1 MHACMD
7 EPSCNALTMAPKSIV
22 CEPQDSFSEPVPEP
36 SASLPFWSSLTSS
49 PRQQDRVTFPS
60 TIYHTSHM
68 YSQIFEAGLGVEH
81 CEFKIHSAQKKKKI
95 AFKAKSSL
103 SRNV

>member
-1 MHACMD
+1 MD
-7 EPSCNALTMAPKSIV
+7 EPSCNALPTAPKSIV
-22 CEPQDSFSEPVPEP
+22 CEPQDFFFEPVPEP
-36 SASLPFWSSLTSS
+36 SPSLPFRSLTCS

-81 CEFKIHSAQKKKKI
+81 CEFKIHLAQKKKKI

>member
-1 MHACMD
+1 MHAWMSLVAM
-7 EPSCNALTMAPKSIV
+7 PLQWHQSQLYVNLKT
-22 CEPQDSFSEPVPEP
+22 FSEPVPEP